1 MKFEVLIFVAF
12 LVACSA
18 FYPRSVFKTRVLSLS
33 SDNIDDFA
41 APRTVPAEASINVP
55 VAETKG
61 SEDADEKNEEAST
74 PPVPVAVRKEEISGD
89 MKERLRREL
98 ESQGANPNVAA
109 ANPILLIS
117 AIVAFLV
124 IAGGKDILY

>member
-1 MKFEVLIFVAF
+1 M
-12 LVACSA
+12 
-18 FYPRSVFKTRVLSLS
+18 
-33 SDNIDDFA
+33 
-41 APRTVPAEASINVP
+41 
-55 VAETKG
+55 
-61 SEDADEKNEEAST
+61 
-74 PPVPVAVRKEEISGD
+74 RKEEISGD